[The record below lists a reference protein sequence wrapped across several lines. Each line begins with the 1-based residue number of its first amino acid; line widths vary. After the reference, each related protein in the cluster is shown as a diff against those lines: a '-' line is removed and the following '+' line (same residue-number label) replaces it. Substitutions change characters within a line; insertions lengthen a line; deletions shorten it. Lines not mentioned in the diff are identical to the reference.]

1 MITIFKT
8 GEIKYPES
16 LNKPVKYDIDFLKS
30 IASSTASAKIT
41 REHSDDVLGVL
52 SNFIVEDGCLK
63 ADEPEGLELK
73 GMGFSPVF
81 EFDLLEYDSYFK
93 PVNGVMTEIGFTKT
107 PRSHIVYN
115 SIEDSNGDDNMSD
128 DALRKVLQ
136 EKEDLVKKMGVLE
149 KERDSYQKMLEARDE
164 EIEKIK
170 NSYSDVDNKLKEIDA
185 LKEKADLYDS
195 LQASRKQ
202 ELINELVGGNK
213 DLADKYESFTYD
225 QLTFLK
231 ENKVPTN
238 PGQGVPSVGATGLD
252 IEGTR
257 PSSNNDDEYSDD
269 EFKADYKA
277 LFGVDVE

>member
-16 LNKPVKYDIDFLKS
+16 LNKPVKYDIDFLKN
-30 IASSTASAKIT
+30 IASSTASVKIT
-41 REHSDDVLGVL
+41 RGHSGDVLGTL
-52 SNFIVEDGCLK
+52 SNFVVEDGCLK
-63 ADEPEGLELK
+63 ADEPEGFELK

-81 EFDLLEYDSYFK
+81 EYDLLEYDSYFK

-115 SIEDSNGDDNMSD
+115 SIEASNGDDNMSD
-128 DALRKVLQ
+128 DALRRVLQ

-213 DLADKYESFTYD
+213 DLAEKYESFTYD

>member
-41 REHSDDVLGVL
+41 RKHSNEVLGVL
-52 SNFIVEDGCLK
+52 SNFVVEDGCLK

-149 KERDSYQKMLEARDE
+149 KERDSYQKMLESRDE

-213 DLADKYESFTYD
+213 DLAEKYESFTYD

>member
-41 REHSDDVLGVL
+41 REHSDEVLGVL

-128 DALRKVLQ
+128 DALRRVLQ

-170 NSYSDVDNKLKEIDA
+170 SSYSDVDNKLKEIDA

-213 DLADKYESFTYD
+213 DLAEKYESFTYD

-252 IEGTR
+252 IEGTH
-257 PSSNNDDEYSDD
+257 PSSNNDEEYSDD

>member
-52 SNFIVEDGCLK
+52 SNFVVEDGCLK

-107 PRSHIVYN
+107 PRSQIVYN
-115 SIEDSNGDDNMSD
+115 SIGVSNGDDNMSD
-128 DALRKVLQ
+128 DALRRVLQ

-149 KERDSYQKMLEARDE
+149 KERDSYQKMLEARDG

-213 DLADKYESFTYD
+213 DLAEKYESFTYD

-238 PGQGVPSVGATGLD
+238 PGQGVPSEGATGLD
-252 IEGTR
+252 IEGTH

>member
-30 IASSTASAKIT
+30 IASSTSSAKIT
-41 REHSDDVLGVL
+41 CDHSDDVLGVL
-52 SNFIVEDGCLK
+52 SNFVVEDGCLK
-63 ADEPEGLELK
+63 ADEPEDLELK

-107 PRSHIVYN
+107 PRSQIVYN
-115 SIEDSNGDDNMSD
+115 SIGDSNGDDNMSD
-128 DALRKVLQ
+128 DALRRVLQ

-149 KERDSYQKMLEARDE
+149 KERDSYQKMLEARDG

-202 ELINELVGGNK
+202 ELINELVGENK
-213 DLADKYESFTYD
+213 DLAEKYESFTYD

-238 PGQGVPSVGATGLD
+238 PGQGVPSMGATGLD
-252 IEGTR
+252 IEGTH

>member
-52 SNFIVEDGCLK
+52 SNFVVEDGCLK

-81 EFDLLEYDSYFK
+81 EFDLMEYDSYFK

-107 PRSHIVYN
+107 PRSQIVYN
-115 SIEDSNGDDNMSD
+115 SIGGSNGDDNMSD
-128 DALRKVLQ
+128 DALRRVLQ

-149 KERDSYQKMLEARDE
+149 KERDSYQKMLEARDG

-213 DLADKYESFTYD
+213 DLAEKYESFTYD

-252 IEGTR
+252 IEGTH

>member
-41 REHSDDVLGVL
+41 SGHSDDVLGVL
-52 SNFIVEDGCLK
+52 SNFVVEDGCLK

-93 PVNGVMTEIGFTKT
+93 PVNGVMPEIGFTNT

-115 SIEDSNGDDNMSD
+115 SIGASNGDDNMSD
-128 DALRKVLQ
+128 DALRRVLQ

-213 DLADKYESFTYD
+213 DLAEKYESFTYD

>member
-41 REHSDDVLGVL
+41 RKHSDEVLGVL
-52 SNFIVEDGCLK
+52 SNFVVEDGCLK

-107 PRSHIVYN
+107 PRSQIVYN

-128 DALRKVLQ
+128 DALRRVLQ

-149 KERDSYQKMLEARDE
+149 KERDSYQKMLEARDG

-213 DLADKYESFTYD
+213 DLAEKYESFTYD

-252 IEGTR
+252 IEGTH

>member
-41 REHSDDVLGVL
+41 RKHSDEVLGVL
-52 SNFIVEDGCLK
+52 SNFVVEDGCLK

-107 PRSHIVYN
+107 PRSQIVYN

-128 DALRKVLQ
+128 DALRRVLQ

-149 KERDSYQKMLEARDE
+149 KERDSYQKMLEARDD

-213 DLADKYESFTYD
+213 DLAEKYESFTYD

-252 IEGTR
+252 IEGTH

>member
-41 REHSDDVLGVL
+41 RKHSDEVLGVL

-128 DALRKVLQ
+128 DALRRVLQ

-213 DLADKYESFTYD
+213 DLAEKYESFTYD

>member
-41 REHSDDVLGVL
+41 SGHSDDVLGVL
-52 SNFIVEDGCLK
+52 SNFVVEDGCLK

-93 PVNGVMTEIGFTKT
+93 PVNGVMLEIGFTKT

-213 DLADKYESFTYD
+213 DLAEKYESFTYD

>member
-52 SNFIVEDGCLK
+52 SNFVVEDGCLK

-107 PRSHIVYN
+107 PRSQIVYN
-115 SIEDSNGDDNMSD
+115 SIGASNGDDNMSD
-128 DALRKVLQ
+128 DALRRVLQ

-149 KERDSYQKMLEARDE
+149 KERDSYQKMLEARDG

-185 LKEKADLYDS
+185 LKKKADLYDS

-202 ELINELVGGNK
+202 ELINELVGENK
-213 DLADKYESFTYD
+213 DLAEKYESFTYD

-252 IEGTR
+252 IEGTH

>member
-41 REHSDDVLGVL
+41 RKHSDEVLGVL

-213 DLADKYESFTYD
+213 DLAEKYESFTYD

>member
-41 REHSDDVLGVL
+41 RKHSDDVIGVL
-52 SNFIVEDGCLK
+52 SNFVVEDGCLK

-107 PRSHIVYN
+107 PRSQIVYN

-128 DALRKVLQ
+128 DALRRVLQ

-149 KERDSYQKMLEARDE
+149 KERDSYQKMLEARDG

-213 DLADKYESFTYD
+213 DLAEKYESFTYD

-231 ENKVPTN
+231 ENKVPIN

-252 IEGTR
+252 IEGTH

>member
-41 REHSDDVLGVL
+41 RKHSDDVLGVL
-52 SNFIVEDGCLK
+52 SNFVVEDGCLK

-107 PRSHIVYN
+107 PRSQIVYN

-128 DALRKVLQ
+128 DALRRVLQ

-149 KERDSYQKMLEARDE
+149 KERDSYQKMLEARDG

-213 DLADKYESFTYD
+213 DLAEKYESFTYD

-252 IEGTR
+252 IEGTH

>member
-41 REHSDDVLGVL
+41 RKHSNEVLGVL

-149 KERDSYQKMLEARDE
+149 KERDSYQKMLESRDE

-213 DLADKYESFTYD
+213 DLAEKYESFTYD

>member
-52 SNFIVEDGCLK
+52 SNFVVEDGCLK

-107 PRSHIVYN
+107 PRSQIVYN
-115 SIEDSNGDDNMSD
+115 SI
-128 DALRKVLQ
+128 
-136 EKEDLVKKMGVLE
+136 
-149 KERDSYQKMLEARDE
+149 
-164 EIEKIK
+164 
-170 NSYSDVDNKLKEIDA
+170 
-185 LKEKADLYDS
+185 
-195 LQASRKQ
+195 
-202 ELINELVGGNK
+202 
-213 DLADKYESFTYD
+213 
-225 QLTFLK
+225 
-231 ENKVPTN
+231 
-238 PGQGVPSVGATGLD
+238 GA
-252 IEGTR
+252 
-257 PSSNNDDEYSDD
+257 
-269 EFKADYKA
+269 
-277 LFGVDVE
+277 

>member
-41 REHSDDVLGVL
+41 RAHSDDVLGVL
-52 SNFIVEDGCLK
+52 SNFVVEDGCLK

-81 EFDLLEYDSYFK
+81 EFDLMEYDSYFK

-107 PRSHIVYN
+107 PRSQIVYN
-115 SIEDSNGDDNMSD
+115 SIGDSNGDDNMSD

-149 KERDSYQKMLEARDE
+149 KERDSYQKMLEARDG

-213 DLADKYESFTYD
+213 DLAEKYESFTYD

-252 IEGTR
+252 IEGTH

>member
-41 REHSDDVLGVL
+41 SGHSDDVLGVL
-52 SNFIVEDGCLK
+52 SNFVVEDGCLK

-213 DLADKYESFTYD
+213 DLAEKYESFTYD

>member
-52 SNFIVEDGCLK
+52 SNFVVEDGCLK

-128 DALRKVLQ
+128 DALRRVLQ

-213 DLADKYESFTYD
+213 DLAEKYESFTYD

>member
-52 SNFIVEDGCLK
+52 SNFVVEDGCLK

-107 PRSHIVYN
+107 PRSQIVYN
-115 SIEDSNGDDNMSD
+115 SIGDSNGDDNMSD
-128 DALRKVLQ
+128 DALRRVLQ

-149 KERDSYQKMLEARDE
+149 KERDSYQKMLEARDG

-213 DLADKYESFTYD
+213 DLAEKYESFTYD

-238 PGQGVPSVGATGLD
+238 PGQGVSSVGATGLD
-252 IEGTR
+252 IEGTH

>member
-41 REHSDDVLGVL
+41 RKHSDEVLGVL
-52 SNFIVEDGCLK
+52 SNFVVEDGCLK

-107 PRSHIVYN
+107 PRSQIVYN

-128 DALRKVLQ
+128 DALRRVLQ

-149 KERDSYQKMLEARDE
+149 KERDSYQKMLEARDD

-185 LKEKADLYDS
+185 LKEKADLYDL

-213 DLADKYESFTYD
+213 DLAEKYESFTYD

-252 IEGTR
+252 IEGTH

>member
-52 SNFIVEDGCLK
+52 SNFVVEDGCLK
-63 ADEPEGLELK
+63 ADEPEGLELN

-107 PRSHIVYN
+107 PRSQIVYN
-115 SIEDSNGDDNMSD
+115 SIGASNGDDNMSD
-128 DALRKVLQ
+128 DALRRVLQ

-149 KERDSYQKMLEARDE
+149 KERDSYQKMLEARDD

-213 DLADKYESFTYD
+213 DLAEKYESFTYD

-252 IEGTR
+252 IEGTH

>member
-41 REHSDDVLGVL
+41 HGHSDDVLGVL
-52 SNFIVEDGCLK
+52 SNFVVEDGCLK

-107 PRSHIVYN
+107 PRSQIVYN

-128 DALRKVLQ
+128 DALRRVLQ

-149 KERDSYQKMLEARDE
+149 KERDSYQKMLEARDG

-213 DLADKYESFTYD
+213 DLAEKYESFTYD

-252 IEGTR
+252 IEGTH

>member
-16 LNKPVKYDIDFLKS
+16 LNKPVKYDIDFLKN

-41 REHSDDVLGVL
+41 RKHSDEVLGVL
-52 SNFIVEDGCLK
+52 SNFVVEDGCLK

-128 DALRKVLQ
+128 DALRRVLQ

-213 DLADKYESFTYD
+213 DLAEKYESFTYD

>member
-41 REHSDDVLGVL
+41 RAHSDDVLGVL
-52 SNFIVEDGCLK
+52 SNFVVEDGCLK

-107 PRSHIVYN
+107 PRSQIVYN
-115 SIEDSNGDDNMSD
+115 SIGDSNGDDNMSD
-128 DALRKVLQ
+128 DALRRVLQ

-213 DLADKYESFTYD
+213 DLAEKYESFTYD

>member
-52 SNFIVEDGCLK
+52 SNFVVEDGCLK

-107 PRSHIVYN
+107 PRSQIVYN
-115 SIEDSNGDDNMSD
+115 SIGALNGEDNMSD
-128 DALRKVLQ
+128 DALRRVLQ

-149 KERDSYQKMLEARDE
+149 KERDSYQKMLEARDD

-213 DLADKYESFTYD
+213 DLAEKYESFTYD

-238 PGQGVPSVGATGLD
+238 SGQGVPSVGATGLD
-252 IEGTR
+252 IEGTH

>member
-41 REHSDDVLGVL
+41 SEHSDDVLGVL
-52 SNFIVEDGCLK
+52 SNFVVEDGCLK

-107 PRSHIVYN
+107 PRSQIVYN
-115 SIEDSNGDDNMSD
+115 SIGDSNGDDNMSD
-128 DALRKVLQ
+128 DALRRVLQ

-149 KERDSYQKMLEARDE
+149 KERDSYQKMLEARDG

-213 DLADKYESFTYD
+213 DLAEKYESFTYD

-238 PGQGVPSVGATGLD
+238 SGQGVPSVGATGLD
-252 IEGTR
+252 IEGTH

>member
-52 SNFIVEDGCLK
+52 SNFVVEDGCLK

-128 DALRKVLQ
+128 DALRRVLQ

-149 KERDSYQKMLEARDE
+149 KERDSYQKMLEARDD

-213 DLADKYESFTYD
+213 DLAEKYESFTYD

>member
-41 REHSDDVLGVL
+41 RKHSDEVLGVL
-52 SNFIVEDGCLK
+52 SNFVVEDGCLK

-128 DALRKVLQ
+128 DALRRVLQ

-149 KERDSYQKMLEARDE
+149 KERDSYQKMLEARDD

-213 DLADKYESFTYD
+213 DLAEKYESFTYD